1 MSFCK
6 FSQSYQNK
14 NQTVVDN
21 AFITDFL
28 PKAPDMCVKAYLLG
42 LHKCNLQ
49 DEDNTLEYFS
59 KTLNVCEEDV
69 VSLFKYWEEMGLV
82 QVLSTSPI
90 EVRYLPV
97 GAQVGSVKKFK
108 VDKYLNFNLQA
119 QEIMEKHMFLPNEF
133 ADFYYL
139 MEKEHLQEDA
149 LLAIMKYCVDNKGF
163 SLSPKYVTTVARDWA
178 REGILTL
185 AQVQEK
191 IAELGVVDD
200 QMSLILASLNSK
212 RKVQLE
218 DKELLNKWL
227 NVFGFDLNVI
237 LWVVKFMKNKK
248 RRFDLQ
254 ILDELL
260 TKYFEMKLLSAK
272 EIENYE
278 NEKENLFN
286 VAIAVN
292 KELGVYYEDLTKE
305 IETYVMRWINMG
317 FDLETLLAVADD
329 CFKSTVRTLEGFDGK
344 LNILFKLGVINLNA
358 YLQYRNDQYAE
369 NEKVKR
375 ILEALNMTRLVNKTD
390 RDFYNTWT
398 QDWKFDEDVIL
409 YATELS
415 KNKANAMG
423 YLNKILS
430 NWHTQGVKKLEEAK
444 KTEIKVDTS
453 NDFIHN
459 EYSKEQIKSLISNLD
474 EMEV

>member
-6 FSQSYQNK
+6 FSQSFISK

-21 AFITDFL
+21 AFITEFL

-42 LHKCNLQ
+42 LFKCNSQ

-59 KTLNVCEEDV
+59 NTLNVCEEDV
-69 VSLFKYWEEMGLV
+69 ISLFKYWEEMGLV

-90 EVRYLPV
+90 EVRFLPV
-97 GAQVGSVKKFK
+97 SAKIGSVKKFK
-108 VDKYLNFNLQA
+108 VDKYLSFNLQA

-139 MEKEHLQEDA
+139 MEKENLQEDA
-149 LLAIMKYCVDNKGF
+149 LLSIMKFCVENKGF
-163 SLSPKYVTTVARDWA
+163 SLSPKYVLTVARDWA
-178 REGILTL
+178 RDGILTL
-185 AQVQEK
+185 NQVQEK
-191 IAELGVVDD
+191 IKELGVVDD

-237 LWVVKFMKNKK
+237 LWVIKFQKNRK
-248 RRFDLQ
+248 RRLD
-254 ILDELL
+254 ITVLDEIL

-292 KELGVYYEDLTKE
+292 KELGIYYEDLTKE

-317 FDLETLLAVADD
+317 FDLETLRAVADD

-358 YLQYRNDQYAE
+358 YIQYRNDQCVE

-375 ILEALNMTRLVNKTD
+375 VLQALNMTRLVNKTD
-390 RDFYNTWT
+390 RDFYATWT
-398 QDWKFDEDVIL
+398 QVWNFEEDVIL
-409 YATELS
+409 YACTLAKDKS
-415 KNKANAMG
+415 NSMA

-430 NWHTQGVKKLEEAK
+430 NWHTQGILKLEEAK
-444 KTEIKVDTS
+444 KTEVKAES
-453 NDFIHN
+453 SSHFIHN
-459 EYSKEQIKSLISNLD
+459 EYSKEQIKSLISNLE